1 MSSGRE
7 KPDPRPARTPV
18 NRARAV
24 LGCAALAAVLL
35 AAGCSLR
42 RAVIA
47 PVPEALS
54 EVEGYASLK
63 LTQNGET
70 AKSKFS
76 FILELDRRA
85 RVEIQDPLGRT
96 AALIFI
102 YENEGYFVLGSD
114 KAYWKASGGE
124 IISKFLGTPLG
135 LAEMAGLLCGRWPGP
150 SESDAAGWVLER
162 DGEGRWASGR
172 RETFAFQVREFFAGS
187 TVPRRVDFQTLTGRG
202 TVQVLAM
209 EFNRPPAASVFDMGF
224 LSGFASKSWEEIERA
239 MRRED

>member
-1 MSSGRE
+1 M
-7 KPDPRPARTPV
+7 

-24 LGCAALAAVLL
+24 FGCAAMAAALL
-35 AAGCSLR
+35 APGCLLR
-42 RAVIA
+42 RAAIA
-47 PVPEALS
+47 PVPDALN
-54 EVEGYASLK
+54 EIEGYASLK

-76 FILELDRRA
+76 FVLELDKRA

-96 AALIFI
+96 AAVIFI
-102 YENEGYFVLGSD
+102 EDNDGYFVLASD

-150 SESDAAGWVLER
+150 SESDAAGWILER
-162 DGEGRWASGR
+162 DGEGRMASGR
-172 RETFAFQVREFFAGS
+172 RETFTFQVREFFAGS
-187 TVPRRVDFQTLTGRG
+187 PVPRRVDFQTPAGRG
-202 TVQVLAM
+202 TVRVLAM
-209 EFNRPPAASVFDMGF
+209 EFNRPPAASVFDLGF
-224 LSGFASKSWEEIERA
+224 LSGFVSKSWDEIEKA